1 MIGLLKTVDKI
12 ISQIPEPKLFK
23 GLNGYYKEA
32 EDEVRKQY
40 PYMESINQESYKFMV
55 NKVYREKIWSPSED
69 NAGRGDS
76 QD

>member
-1 MIGLLKTVDKI
+1 MINHIAIIDKI

-40 PYMESINQESYKFMV
+40 PYMESINQESYRFMV

-69 NAGRGDS
+69 TEEN
-76 QD
+76 